1 MQAIHIMPQL
11 KAAADAALP
20 HFADVRA
27 PLAQKPHEAQVA
39 VLAVF
44 LNAFVFDASRTAVKA
59 TPGYIALAVE
69 LLADTK
75 STATIAILMWFL
87 FLLLKVNL

>member
-1 MQAIHIMPQL
+1 MQAIHIILQL

-27 PLAQKPHEAQVA
+27 PLAQKPQVA
-39 VLAVF
+39 VLAVS

-59 TPGYIALAVE
+59 TTGYIALAGE